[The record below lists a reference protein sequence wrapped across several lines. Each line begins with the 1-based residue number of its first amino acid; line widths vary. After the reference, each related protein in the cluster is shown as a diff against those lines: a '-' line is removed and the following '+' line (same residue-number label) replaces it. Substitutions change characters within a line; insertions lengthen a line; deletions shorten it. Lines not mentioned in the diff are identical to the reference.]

1 MGVNASTFQSAGKIS
16 QHYTPGAY
24 SRIDSVKGTKGLAS
38 ANNGVVMGSC
48 TGGKPATLLQFNTV
62 AEAVNALRTGNLMEA
77 VRLAFSPGND
87 YVPQRIF
94 AMRVNTAV
102 QGTVDLDESANVMI
116 LLTSLGYGLWANQIR
131 VVIATSTDTNG
142 KKVTLKYQSNP
153 DEVFDN
159 IWQKSF
165 TIEYTGGACTVTIV
179 NKASAQTLVTSAG
192 GISIDLNDYPTI
204 GELAAYINAQT
215 DFTCTAI
222 SGQENALTLELDA
235 VGTQDIN
242 SAEYDAESTMQAI
255 IDTVT
260 AGSAL
265 VVATA
270 ANAAND
276 RAIPDNLTETYLTG
290 GTEGSF
296 TATEW
301 TAALLALEAEDIQFV
316 STPDITA
323 AVHASIKTHCEAM
336 SAVTGK
342 KERQF
347 LVGGGWGDSAA
358 TAKSA
363 AAVINSK
370 YGKYVFNGG
379 TARNNAAVVTNFPAS
394 YVGCML
400 MGMKCASAINVPL
413 TFKTLNLID
422 VENKLTDSVLEDL
435 IRNGTA
441 PVNLNSNGLPFL
453 VRQVTTY
460 LTADLKWNEFSM
472 VTEMLFASRDL
483 RGYLEELFIGK
494 PGTSLTG
501 GVLRGAV
508 EARLALYAELGIF
521 IADPSTG
528 LSWWNVTI
536 TISGDTVTVDYDA
549 YLTAPVNFIFVTNH
563 FHELVATA

>member
-16 QHYTPGAY
+16 QHYIPGAY
-24 SRIDSVKGTKGLAS
+24 SRIDSVKGARGLAS

-48 TGGKPATLLQFNTV
+48 TGGQPATLLQFNTV
-62 AEAVNALRTGNLMEA
+62 AEAVNALRSGNLMEA
-77 VRLAFSPGND
+77 VRLAFNPGND

-116 LLTSLGYGLWANQIR
+116 LLTSAGYGLWVNQIR
-131 VVIATSTDTNG
+131 VIVATSTDTYG
-142 KKVTLKYQSNP
+142 KKVTLKFQSNP
-153 DEVFDN
+153 DEVFGN

-165 TIEYTGGACTVTIV
+165 TIRYTDAACDMTIV
-179 NKASAQTLVTSAG
+179 NKASAQTLVSSVG
-192 GISIDLNDYPTI
+192 GLSIDLNDYTTI

-215 DFTCTAI
+215 DFTCVAI
-222 SGQENALTLELDA
+222 AGQENALTLELDA
-235 VGTQDIN
+235 VVQDIYT
-242 SAEYDAESTMQAI
+242 ADYDAESTMQAI

-276 RAIPDNLTETYLTG
+276 RAIPDNLAETYLTG
-290 GTEGSF
+290 GTEGTF
-296 TATEW
+296 TSSEW

-316 STPDITA
+316 STPDSTA
-323 AVHASIKTHCEAM
+323 AVHAAIKTHCEAM

-347 LVGGGWGDSAA
+347 IVGGPWADTVA
-358 TAKSA
+358 TAKAA

-370 YGKYVFNGG
+370 YGMYIFNGG
-379 TARNNAAVVTNFPAS
+379 TARNNAAVITNFDAS
-394 YVGCML
+394 YVACML
-400 MGMKCASAINVPL
+400 MGMRCATAINVPL

-422 VENKLTDSVLEDL
+422 VENKLTDSTLEDL

-441 PVNLNSNGLPFL
+441 PVNLNSNSLPFF

-472 VTEMLFASRDL
+472 VAEMLFASRDL
-483 RGYLEELFIGK
+483 RTYLEELFIGK

-501 GVLRGAV
+501 GVIRGAV

-521 IADPSTG
+521 IADPATG

-563 FHELVATA
+563 FHELVASA

>member
-16 QHYTPGAY
+16 QHYIPGAY
-24 SRIDSVKGTKGLAS
+24 SRIDSVKGARGLAS

-48 TGGKPATLLQFNTV
+48 TGGQPATLLQFNTV
-62 AEAVNALRTGNLMEA
+62 AEAVNALRSGNLMEA
-77 VRLAFSPGND
+77 VRLAFNPGND

-116 LLTSLGYGLWANQIR
+116 LLTSAGYGLWVNQIR
-131 VVIATSTDTNG
+131 VIVATSTDTYG
-142 KKVTLKYQSNP
+142 KKVTLKFQSNP

-165 TIEYTGGACTVTIV
+165 TIRYTDAACDMTIV
-179 NKASAQTLVTSAG
+179 NKASAQTLVSSVG
-192 GISIDLNDYPTI
+192 GLSIDLNDYTTI

-215 DFTCTAI
+215 DFTCVAI
-222 SGQENALTLELDA
+222 AGQENALTLELDA
-235 VGTQDIN
+235 VVQDIYT
-242 SAEYDAESTMQAI
+242 ADYDAESTMQAI

-276 RAIPDNLTETYLTG
+276 RAIPDNLAETYLTG
-290 GTEGSF
+290 GTEGTF
-296 TATEW
+296 TSSEW

-316 STPDITA
+316 STPDSTA
-323 AVHASIKTHCEAM
+323 AVHAAIKTHCEAM

-347 LVGGGWGDSAA
+347 IVGGPWADTVA
-358 TAKSA
+358 TAKAA

-370 YGKYVFNGG
+370 YGMYIFNGG
-379 TARNNAAVVTNFPAS
+379 TARNNAAVITNFDAS
-394 YVGCML
+394 YVACML
-400 MGMKCASAINVPL
+400 MGMRCATAINVPL

-422 VENKLTDSVLEDL
+422 VENKLTDSTLEDL

-441 PVNLNSNGLPFL
+441 PVNLNSNSLPFF

-472 VTEMLFASRDL
+472 VAEMLFASRDL
-483 RGYLEELFIGK
+483 RTYLEELFIGK

-501 GVLRGAV
+501 GVIRGAV

-521 IADPSTG
+521 IADPATG

-563 FHELVATA
+563 FHELVASA

>member
-16 QHYTPGAY
+16 QHYIPGAY
-24 SRIDSVKGTKGLAS
+24 SRIDSVKGARGLAS

-48 TGGKPATLLQFNTV
+48 TGGQPATLLQFNTV
-62 AEAVNALRTGNLMEA
+62 AEAVNALRSGNLMEA
-77 VRLAFSPGND
+77 VRLAFNPGND

-116 LLTSLGYGLWANQIR
+116 LLTSAGYGLWVNQIR
-131 VVIATSTDTNG
+131 VIVATSTDTYG
-142 KKVTLKYQSNP
+142 KKVTLKFQSNP

-165 TIEYTGGACTVTIV
+165 TIRYTDAACDMTIV
-179 NKASAQTLVTSAG
+179 NKASAQTLVSSVG
-192 GISIDLNDYPTI
+192 GLSIDLNDYTTI

-215 DFTCTAI
+215 DFTCVAI
-222 SGQENALTLELDA
+222 AGQENALTLELDA
-235 VGTQDIN
+235 VVQDIYT
-242 SAEYDAESTMQAI
+242 ADYDAESTMQAI

-276 RAIPDNLTETYLTG
+276 RAIPDNLAETYLTG
-290 GTEGSF
+290 GTEGTF
-296 TATEW
+296 TSSEW

-316 STPDITA
+316 STPDSTA
-323 AVHASIKTHCEAM
+323 AVHAAIKTHCEAM

-347 LVGGGWGDSAA
+347 IVGGPWADTVA
-358 TAKSA
+358 TAKAA

-370 YGKYVFNGG
+370 YGMYIFNGG
-379 TARNNAAVVTNFPAS
+379 TARNNAAVVTNFDAS
-394 YVGCML
+394 YVACML
-400 MGMKCASAINVPL
+400 MGMRCATAINVPL

-422 VENKLTDSVLEDL
+422 IENKLSDSTLEDL

-441 PVNLNSNGLPFL
+441 PVNLNSNSLPFF

-472 VTEMLFASRDL
+472 VAEMLFASRDL
-483 RGYLEELFIGK
+483 RTYLEELFIGK

-501 GVLRGAV
+501 GVIRGAV

-521 IADPSTG
+521 IADPATG

-536 TISGDTVTVDYDA
+536 TISGDTLTVDYDA

-563 FHELVATA
+563 FHELVASA